1 MFPGPGGQLLD
12 PPAQGQKVHPGWRPQ
27 AAAPHHSLSQVRALR
42 LRACPCPP
50 HTTPVGSLEVQPG
63 SPRPRRLPRTRC
75 PGPVRLQLL
84 PRTAAPARLPVCR
97 SDCDLGVG
105 GRVAFVL
112 LAREPG
118 RVLRPC
124 CAPPTGQASARVHAA
139 LRPRRPLPRAAPTAS
154 GLRRR
159 TRGPL
164 VEDTGRDSANAAPPA
179 VGTQRFLVRWAG
191 SASAGRGRRQRPAP
205 RPAHHSPRSP
215 AGLAGLRPRRPQSGP
230 LRPCPPCLSSPLGC
244 SGAPSVWP
252 PVAARLGG
260 IPVTVRSLAVAR
272 SALPGSRACSSLY
285 PLIFPTGSR
294 VPEAWA
300 RPGPGSPQTDRPLAS
315 WLHSPCPGGDP
326 RGRVPEGAGS
336 RSRGAWCRSGSRRE
350 TGVRRGPRE

>member
-1 MFPGPGGQLLD
+1 M
-12 PPAQGQKVHPGWRPQ
+12 HPGWRPQ
-27 AAAPHHSLSQVRALR
+27 AAAPHHSLSQVRALC
-42 LRACPCPP
+42 LRACLCPP
-50 HTTPVGSLEVQPG
+50 HATPVGSLEVQPG

-159 TRGPL
+159 TCGPL

-179 VGTQRFLVRWAG
+179 AGTQRSLVRWAG

-205 RPAHHSPRSP
+205 RPAPHSPRSP

-230 LRPCPPCLSSPLGC
+230 LRPCPPWLSSPLGC

-300 RPGPGSPQTDRPLAS
+300 RPGPGSPQTDRPLA
-315 WLHSPCPGGDP
+315 
-326 RGRVPEGAGS
+326 
-336 RSRGAWCRSGSRRE
+336 
-350 TGVRRGPRE
+350 RGPHQDTS